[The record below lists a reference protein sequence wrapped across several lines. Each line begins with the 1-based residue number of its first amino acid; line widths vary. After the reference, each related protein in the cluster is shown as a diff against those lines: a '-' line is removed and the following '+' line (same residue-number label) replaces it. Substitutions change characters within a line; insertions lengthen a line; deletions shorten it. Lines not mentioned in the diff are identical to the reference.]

1 MFTVRREHQL
11 TAGEPDFFYE
21 LIDRC
26 QAIGMFIDAADVNDT
41 NASRILFHYL
51 PIDFRVSFAT
61 VANQQELQMR
71 ERVQY
76 DLMLLFLWLSGSFE
90 NNK

>member
-76 DLMLLFLWLSGSFE
+76 DFDVALLVALGNF
-90 NNK
+90 